1 MLQAVKQE
9 EIFISRKFSCP
20 KPEEGFLFPWVLFVL
35 LLFPVQP
42 VFDLEWRRVL
52 LVNGRRGFKGD
63 LLVFSK
69 LFIGFESLFF
79 FQRPFPYI
87 MNIAGHVAPER
98 NIYDKLCNDR
108 VL

>member
-9 EIFISRKFSCP
+9 EIFIPRKFSCP

-52 LVNGRRGFKGD
+52 LV
-63 LLVFSK
+63 
-69 LFIGFESLFF
+69 IGFESLFLF
-79 FQRPFPYI
+79 SEAFSVYNEYSGACGSGKEYI
-87 MNIAGHVAPER
+87 
-98 NIYDKLCNDR
+98 
-108 VL
+108 

>member
-9 EIFISRKFSCP
+9 EIFIPRKFSCP

-35 LLFPVQP
+35 LLFP
-42 VFDLEWRRVL
+42 RRVL

-69 LFIGFESLFF
+69 TFIGFESLFLF
-79 FQRPFPYI
+79 SEAFSVYNEYSGACGSGKEYI
-87 MNIAGHVAPER
+87 
-98 NIYDKLCNDR
+98 
-108 VL
+108 

>member
-20 KPEEGFLFPWVLFVL
+20 KPEEGLLFPWVLFVL

-69 LFIGFESLFF
+69 LFIGFESLFLF
-79 FQRPFPYI
+79 SEAFSVYNEYSGACGSGKEYI
-87 MNIAGHVAPER
+87 
-98 NIYDKLCNDR
+98 
-108 VL
+108 